1 MHLAALFQRKGGRV
15 TYAVTELSS
24 VEEGGVRSVEGVPGE
39 RFIARPDE
47 ASRIVEACFNA
58 RTRAALLYADNL
70 TPAFSD
76 LSSGEAG
83 LVLEKLRQYR
93 IRLAVVCPPGTAQFS
108 SRFGELVA
116 ERRSAS
122 YFDVFETRAAAR
134 DWLARV
140 AVA

>member
-1 MHLAALFQRKGGRV
+1 MTGSQLS
-15 TYAVTELSS
+15 AVDD
-24 VEEGGVRSVEGVPGE
+24 GVRFVEGTPGE
-39 RFIARPDE
+39 RVVNGPDD
-47 ASRIVEACFNA
+47 ASRVVEACFNA
-58 RTRAALLYADNL
+58 RARAALLYADNL
-70 TPAFSD
+70 TPAFFD

-83 LVLEKLRQYR
+83 LMLEKLRQYR

-116 ERRSAS
+116 ERRSAA